1 MNHTPSFTTD
11 TPFDRK
17 IKKSVIRDSLVLM
30 NVSLENRIKYK
41 NLKKVELQKRV
52 LTGIKLKL
60 TPEEKAKLIE
70 TAQQE
75 RDDYEAKNL
84 GGFVKV
90 YPLGTPEEKLY
101 EEFIKYSTKLWEE
114 WTGASNFFKILIYS
128 CFLVFLFFFTQNK
141 SIFFFYRHL
150 INSKFTAQISEE
162 TRKNF
167 PRRKKIRTKALP
179 THSFSPKRAL

>member
-1 MNHTPSFTTD
+1 MLRSAGVSLTSKPIKFSQRIDILIDHKLKPWLLEVNHTPSFTTD

-17 IKKSVIRDSLVLM
+17 IKKNVIRDSLVLM

-41 NLKKVELQKRV
+41 NLKKIELQKRV

-75 RDDYEAKNL
+75 RDEYEAKNL

-114 WTGASNFFKILIYS
+114 WTGASKFF
-128 CFLVFLFFFTQNK
+128 
-141 SIFFFYRHL
+141 
-150 INSKFTAQISEE
+150 
-162 TRKNF
+162 
-167 PRRKKIRTKALP
+167 
-179 THSFSPKRAL
+179 